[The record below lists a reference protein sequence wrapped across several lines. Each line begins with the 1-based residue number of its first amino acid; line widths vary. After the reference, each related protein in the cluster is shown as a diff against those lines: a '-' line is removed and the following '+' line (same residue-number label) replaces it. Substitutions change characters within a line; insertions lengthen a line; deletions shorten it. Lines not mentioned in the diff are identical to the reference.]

1 MKLKYTEE
9 EWNALSA
16 EEQNKVMDKLL
27 EKQKDLLNEINI
39 LFEEL
44 DEVQGWKVL

>member
-9 EWNALSA
+9 EWNNLSA

-27 EKQKDLLNEINI
+27 EKQKELLDEINTLSDELNE
-39 LFEEL
+39 
-44 DEVQGWKVL
+44 V

>member
-9 EWNALSA
+9 EWNNLSA

-27 EKQKDLLNEINI
+27 EKNKELLDEINTLTDELNEVADG
-39 LFEEL
+39 E
-44 DEVQGWKVL
+44 

>member
-9 EWNALSA
+9 EWNNLSA

-27 EKQKDLLNEINI
+27 EKQKDLLDEMNTLSDELNE
-39 LFEEL
+39 
-44 DEVQGWKVL
+44 V

>member
-9 EWNALSA
+9 EWNNLSA

-27 EKQKDLLNEINI
+27 EKEKDLLDEINT
-39 LFEEL
+39 LSDEL
-44 DEVQGWKVL
+44 NEV

>member
-9 EWNALSA
+9 EWNNLSA

-27 EKQKDLLNEINI
+27 EKQKDLLDEINT
-39 LFEEL
+39 LSDEL
-44 DEVQGWKVL
+44 NEV